1 MIEQEPVHVGLCT
14 GPDCRKHKKRIRR
27 LERYL
32 DGVCT
37 WDHVACQDLCKG
49 PVARVTRGEKTFLLK
64 KIRGKKLARDL
75 VTYLTEGKLSRP
87 LKKRRKKLKRKP
99 SVKVSSTPATT

>member
-1 MIEQEPVHVGLCT
+1 MSEQEPVYVGLCT

-27 LERYL
+27 LERCL

-49 PVARVTRGEKTFLLK
+49 PVARVTRGKKTFLFK
-64 KIRGKKLARDL
+64 KIRSKKLARDL
-75 VTYLTEGKLSRP
+75 VTYVNGGKLSRP
-87 LKKRRKKLKRKP
+87 LKKRRKKLKQKP
-99 SVKVSSTPATT
+99 SAKAS